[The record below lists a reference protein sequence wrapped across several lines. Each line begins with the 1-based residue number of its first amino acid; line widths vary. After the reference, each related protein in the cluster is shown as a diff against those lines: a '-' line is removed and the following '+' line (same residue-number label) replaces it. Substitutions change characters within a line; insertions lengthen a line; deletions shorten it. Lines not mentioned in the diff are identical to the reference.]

1 MEKKDK
7 DKLLDILVK
16 TRTVRALDEAV
27 GKSTNY
33 QEALKRQDTAFE
45 ILDRAGLSGEQR
57 SIVDRAIS
65 AANDCG
71 AVYGAVAYELGLR
84 DGIKLMSELKEI
96 K

>member
-7 DKLLDILVK
+7 DNLLDILVK

-27 GKSTNY
+27 SKSMNY
-33 QEALKRQDTAFE
+33 QETLKRQDTAFD
-45 ILDRAGLSGEQR
+45 ILDRAGLSREQR
-57 SIVDRAIS
+57 SIVDRAVS
-65 AANDCG
+65 VANDCG